1 MHVPLSFA
9 KLLAIAAA
17 AVIVVPASAQ
27 RPAGGDARQLVALP
41 EPMRTHTIADMRA
54 HRPALR
60 EIDESLAKGG
70 FPRASRIACRAAYR
84 YH

>member
-9 KLLAIAAA
+9 KLPAIAAA
-17 AVIVVPASAQ
+17 AVIVAPASAQ

-41 EPMRTHTIADMRA
+41 EPTRTHTIADTRA
-54 HRPALR
+54 RRLALR
-60 EIDESLAKGG
+60 EIDEALAKGG

-84 YH
+84 HH

>member
-9 KLLAIAAA
+9 KLPAIAVA

-27 RPAGGDARQLVALP
+27 RPAGGDARQLVALSV
-41 EPMRTHTIADMRA
+41 PMRTHAIADMRA
-54 HRPALR
+54 HRLALR
-60 EIDESLAKGG
+60 EIDGSLAKGG

-84 YH
+84 HH